1 MEDVLGPEVRYR
13 SFCVFS
19 VETGCTAVI
28 EGFWPQRFAP
38 CIAWTISVLD
48 SDRQKYLYLSL
59 GSPLCSGRR
68 MEHAAKGAQLDTA
81 AGIESAVAHGKEV
94 FLDVP
99 GSCKTE
105 QCRHKRK
112 VVRQA
117 RPKASMD

>member
-19 VETGCTAVI
+19 VETGCTAVM

-59 GSPLCSGRR
+59 GSPRCSGRR
-68 MEHAAKGAQLDTA
+68 MEHTAKGAQLDTA
-81 AGIESAVAHGKEV
+81 AGIESAPAMEKRCFWTCLAVAKQSSAVTKGK
-94 FLDVP
+94 
-99 GSCKTE
+99 
-105 QCRHKRK
+105 
-112 VVRQA
+112 
-117 RPKASMD
+117 